1 MHPYLTCQL
10 DKTSLYIDVGNTAV
24 KWLFDG
30 RYQSVKVTKFSPALL
45 PEAKQVFVS
54 CVGDAS
60 VLSVVKNAIFVESQ
74 PNFKTF
80 KSAYENADELGVDRF
95 LSMIAVIDQQPNQT
109 RLVIDAGSA
118 LTFDLVL
125 ADGRHRGGL
134 IMPGLG
140 KLRRSFD
147 KFCTES
153 QQLHNHKLADNTSDA
168 WTCGT
173 GQMFTSV
180 VNAQIEHYL
189 DEFGDL
195 VVVLS
200 GGDSKLLALRLSHAV
215 RLQPNLVLEGLSIYA
230 QTLTA

>member
-1 MHPYLTCQL
+1 L
-10 DKTSLYIDVGNTAV
+10 DKNSLYIDVGNAAI

-30 RYQSVKVTKFSPALL
+30 SYQSVVVTEFNSDLL

-54 CVGDAS
+54 CVGDKS
-60 VLSVVKNAIFVESQ
+60 LLDGVKNTTFVEPQST
-74 PNFKTF
+74 FDSF
-80 KSAYENADELGVDRF
+80 KSAYENSDDLGVDRF
-95 LSMIAVIDQQPNQT
+95 LAMIATINQYSNQT

-125 ADGRHRGGL
+125 ADGTHKGGL

-153 QQLHNHKLADNTSDA
+153 QQLHNHKLADNTNDA
-168 WTCGT
+168 WACGT

-200 GGDSKLLALRLSHAV
+200 GGDSKLLALRLNHTV
-215 RLQPNLVLEGLSIYA
+215 KLQPNLVLEGLSIYA

>member
-1 MHPYLTCQL
+1 MHPYSTCQL
-10 DKTSLYIDVGNTAV
+10 DKKSLYIDVGNTAV
-24 KWLFDG
+24 KWLFNG
-30 RYQSVKVTKFSPALL
+30 SYQSVAVTEFNPKVL

-54 CVGDAS
+54 CVGDKS
-60 VLSVVKNAIFVESQ
+60 LLSDVKNPIFVESQ
-74 PNFKTF
+74 PSFKSF
-80 KSAYENADELGVDRF
+80 KSAYEAADELGVDRF
-95 LSMIAVIDQQPNQT
+95 LAMIAVIDQYPNQT

-125 ADGRHRGGL
+125 ADGTHQGGL

-153 QQLHNHKLADNTSDA
+153 QQLHNQQLADNTSDA
-168 WTCGT
+168 WACGT

-195 VVVLS
+195 MVVLS
-200 GGDSKLLALRLSHAV
+200 GGDSKLLALRLNHAV
-215 RLQPNLVLEGLSIYA
+215 QLQPNLVLEGLSIYA

>member
-1 MHPYLTCQL
+1 M
-10 DKTSLYIDVGNTAV
+10 DKTTLFIDVGNTAV

-30 RYQSVKVTKFSPALL
+30 DYQSVAVTEFSPILL
-45 PEAKQVFVS
+45 PKAKRIFVS
-54 CVGDAS
+54 CVGDKM
-60 VLSVVKNAIFVESQ
+60 LLEGLKNTIFVESQ
-74 PNFKTF
+74 ATFNIF
-80 KSAYENADELGVDRF
+80 KSAYKNADELGVDRF
-95 LSMIAVIDQQPNQT
+95 LSMIATINQYPDQT
-109 RLVIDAGSA
+109 RLIVDAGSA

-125 ADGRHRGGL
+125 ADGTHQGGL

-147 KFCTES
+147 QFCTES
-153 QQLHNHKLADNTSDA
+153 QQLHNHKLADNTRDA
-168 WTCGT
+168 WACGT

-180 VNAQIEHYL
+180 INAQIERYL

-200 GGDSKLLALRLSHAV
+200 GGDSKLLALRLNHAV

>member
-1 MHPYLTCQL
+1 LGSTIL
-10 DKTSLYIDVGNTAV
+10 FIDVGNTTV

-30 RYQSVKVTKFSPALL
+30 DYQSVPVSKFNLALL
-45 PEAKQVFVS
+45 PESKQVFVS
-54 CVGDAS
+54 CVGDKT
-60 VLSVVKNAIFVESQ
+60 LLEGLKNTTFVESQ
-74 PNFKTF
+74 ATFNIF
-80 KSAYENADELGVDRF
+80 KSAYKNADELGVDRF
-95 LSMIAVIDQQPNQT
+95 LAMIATINQYPNQT
-109 RLVIDAGSA
+109 RLIVDAGSA

-125 ADGRHRGGL
+125 ADGTHQGGL

-147 KFCTES
+147 QFCTES

-168 WTCGT
+168 WACGT

-180 VNAQIEHYL
+180 INAQIERYL

-200 GGDSKLLALRLSHAV
+200 GGDSKLLALRLSHAIK
-215 RLQPNLVLEGLSIYA
+215 LQPNLVLEGLSIYA

>member
-1 MHPYLTCQL
+1 LGSTIL
-10 DKTSLYIDVGNTAV
+10 FIDVGNTTV

-30 RYQSVKVTKFSPALL
+30 DYQSVPVSKFNLALL
-45 PEAKQVFVS
+45 PESKQVFVS
-54 CVGDAS
+54 CVGDKT
-60 VLSVVKNAIFVESQ
+60 LLEGLKNTTFVESQ
-74 PNFKTF
+74 ATFNIF
-80 KSAYENADELGVDRF
+80 KSAYKNADELGVDRF
-95 LSMIAVIDQQPNQT
+95 LAMVATINQYPDQT
-109 RLVIDAGSA
+109 RLIVDAGSA

-125 ADGRHRGGL
+125 ADGTHQGGL

-147 KFCTES
+147 QFCTES

-168 WTCGT
+168 WACGT

-180 VNAQIEHYL
+180 INAQIERYL

-200 GGDSKLLALRLSHAV
+200 GGDSKLLALRLSHAIK
-215 RLQPNLVLEGLSIYA
+215 LQPNLVLEGLSIYA

>member
-1 MHPYLTCQL
+1 MLPYLTCQL
-10 DKTSLYIDVGNTAV
+10 DKNSLYIDVGNTAV

-30 RYQSVKVTKFSPALL
+30 SYQSVAVTEFNPIVL

-54 CVGDAS
+54 CVGDKS
-60 VLSVVKNAIFVESQ
+60 LLSDVKNPIFVESQ
-74 PNFKTF
+74 PSFKSF
-80 KSAYENADELGVDRF
+80 KSAYEAADELGVDRF
-95 LSMIAVIDQQPNQT
+95 LAMIAVIDQYPNQT

-125 ADGRHRGGL
+125 ADGAHQGGL

-153 QQLHNHKLADNTSDA
+153 QQLHNQQLADNTSDA
-168 WTCGT
+168 WACGT

-195 VVVLS
+195 MVVLS
-200 GGDSKLLALRLSHAV
+200 GGDSKLLALRLNHAIQ
-215 RLQPNLVLEGLSIYA
+215 LQPNLVLEGLSIYA

>member
-1 MHPYLTCQL
+1 MHPYSTCQL
-10 DKTSLYIDVGNTAV
+10 DKKSLYIDVGNTAV
-24 KWLFDG
+24 KWLFNG
-30 RYQSVKVTKFSPALL
+30 SYQSVAVTEFNPKVL

-54 CVGDAS
+54 CVGDKS
-60 VLSVVKNAIFVESQ
+60 LLSGVKNSIFVESQ
-74 PNFKTF
+74 PSFKSF
-80 KSAYENADELGVDRF
+80 KSAYEAADELGVDRF
-95 LSMIAVIDQQPNQT
+95 LAMIAVIDQYPNQT

-125 ADGRHRGGL
+125 ADGTHQGGL

-140 KLRRSFD
+140 KIRRSFD

-153 QQLHNHKLADNTSDA
+153 QQLHNQQLADNTSDA
-168 WTCGT
+168 WACGT

-195 VVVLS
+195 MVVLS
-200 GGDSKLLALRLSHAV
+200 GGDSKLLALRLNHAIQ
-215 RLQPNLVLEGLSIYA
+215 LQPNLVLEGLSIYA

>member
-1 MHPYLTCQL
+1 MGSTILF
-10 DKTSLYIDVGNTAV
+10 IDVGNTTV

-30 RYQSVKVTKFSPALL
+30 DYQSVSASKFNLTLL
-45 PEAKQVFVS
+45 PESKQVFVS
-54 CVGDAS
+54 CVGDKS
-60 VLSVVKNAIFVESQ
+60 LLNGIKNVTFVESKDV
-74 PNFKTF
+74 FGTF
-80 KSAYENADELGVDRF
+80 KSSYENADELGIDRF
-95 LSMIAVIDQQPNQT
+95 LAMIATINQYPDQT
-109 RLVIDAGSA
+109 RLIIDAGSA

-125 ADGRHRGGL
+125 ADGTHQGGL

-147 KFCTES
+147 QFCPES
-153 QQLHNHKLADNTSDA
+153 QQLHNHKLANNTSDA
-168 WTCGT
+168 WACGT

-180 VNAQIEHYL
+180 INAQIVHYL

-195 VVVLS
+195 VVVLC

-215 RLQPNLVLEGLSIYA
+215 RLQPNLVLEGLFIYA

>member
-1 MHPYLTCQL
+1 MHPYSTCQL
-10 DKTSLYIDVGNTAV
+10 DKKSLYIDVGNTAV
-24 KWLFDG
+24 KWLFNG
-30 RYQSVKVTKFSPALL
+30 SYQSVAVTEFNPKVL

-54 CVGDAS
+54 CVGDKS
-60 VLSVVKNAIFVESQ
+60 LLSGVKNSIFVESQ
-74 PNFKTF
+74 PSFKSF
-80 KSAYENADELGVDRF
+80 KSAYEAADELGVDRF
-95 LSMIAVIDQQPNQT
+95 LAMIAVIDQYPNQT

-125 ADGRHRGGL
+125 ADGTHQGGL

-153 QQLHNHKLADNTSDA
+153 QQLHNQQLADNTSDA
-168 WTCGT
+168 WACGT

-195 VVVLS
+195 MVVLS
-200 GGDSKLLALRLSHAV
+200 GGDSKLLALRLNHAV
-215 RLQPNLVLEGLSIYA
+215 QLQPNLVLEGLSIYA

>member
-1 MHPYLTCQL
+1 M
-10 DKTSLYIDVGNTAV
+10 DNKSLYIDVGNTTV

-30 RYQSVKVTKFSPALL
+30 SYQSVAVTEFNPVLL

-54 CVGDAS
+54 CVGDKS
-60 VLSVVKNAIFVESQ
+60 VLSGVKNSIFVESQ
-74 PNFKTF
+74 PAFNSF
-80 KSAYENADELGVDRF
+80 KSAYEAASELGVDRF
-95 LSMIAVIDQQPNQT
+95 LAMIAVIDQHPNQT

-125 ADGRHRGGL
+125 ADDRHQGGL

-153 QQLHNHKLADNTSDA
+153 QQLHNYKLADNTSDA
-168 WTCGT
+168 WACGT
-173 GQMFTSV
+173 GHMFTSV

-195 VVVLS
+195 VVVLC
-200 GGDSKLLALRLSHAV
+200 GEYCRTFMDKC
-215 RLQPNLVLEGLSIYA
+215 I
-230 QTLTA
+230 LT

>member
-1 MHPYLTCQL
+1 MGSTILF
-10 DKTSLYIDVGNTAV
+10 IDVGNTTV

-30 RYQSVKVTKFSPALL
+30 DYQSVSASKFNLTLL
-45 PEAKQVFVS
+45 PESKQVFVS
-54 CVGDAS
+54 CVGDKS
-60 VLSVVKNAIFVESQ
+60 LLNGIKNVTFVESKDV
-74 PNFKTF
+74 FGTF
-80 KSAYENADELGVDRF
+80 KSSYENADELGVDRF
-95 LSMIAVIDQQPNQT
+95 LAMIATINQYPDQT
-109 RLVIDAGSA
+109 RLIVDAGSA

-125 ADGRHRGGL
+125 ADGTHQGGL

-147 KFCTES
+147 QFCTES

-168 WTCGT
+168 WACGT

-180 VNAQIEHYL
+180 INAQIEHYL

-215 RLQPNLVLEGLSIYA
+215 KLQPNLVLEGLSIYA

>member
-1 MHPYLTCQL
+1 M
-10 DKTSLYIDVGNTAV
+10 DKSTLFIDVGNTAV

-30 RYQSVKVTKFSPALL
+30 DYQSVSASKFNLALL
-45 PEAKQVFVS
+45 PESKQIFVS
-54 CVGDAS
+54 CVGDKS
-60 VLSVVKNAIFVESQ
+60 LLNGIKNVTFVESQ
-74 PNFKTF
+74 ATFNIF
-80 KSAYENADELGVDRF
+80 KSAYKNADELGVDRF
-95 LSMIAVIDQQPNQT
+95 LAMIATINQYPDQT
-109 RLVIDAGSA
+109 RLIVDAGSA

-125 ADGRHRGGL
+125 ADGTHQGGL

-147 KFCTES
+147 QFCTES

-168 WTCGT
+168 WACGT

-180 VNAQIEHYL
+180 INAQIEHYL

-215 RLQPNLVLEGLSIYA
+215 KLQPNLVLEGLSIYA

>member
-1 MHPYLTCQL
+1 M
-10 DKTSLYIDVGNTAV
+10 DKTTLFIDVGNTAV

-30 RYQSVKVTKFSPALL
+30 DYQSVSASKFNLALL
-45 PEAKQVFVS
+45 PESKQIFVS
-54 CVGDAS
+54 CVGDKS
-60 VLSVVKNAIFVESQ
+60 LLNGIKNVTFVESQ
-74 PNFKTF
+74 ATFNIF
-80 KSAYENADELGVDRF
+80 KSAYKNADELGVDRF
-95 LSMIAVIDQQPNQT
+95 LAMIATINQYPDQT
-109 RLVIDAGSA
+109 RLIVDAGSA

-125 ADGRHRGGL
+125 ADGTHQGGL

-147 KFCTES
+147 QFCTES

-168 WTCGT
+168 WACGT

-180 VNAQIEHYL
+180 INAQIEHYL

-215 RLQPNLVLEGLSIYA
+215 KLQPNLVLEGLSIYA

>member
-1 MHPYLTCQL
+1 LTYQL
-10 DKTSLYIDVGNTAV
+10 GSTILFIDVGNTTV

-30 RYQSVKVTKFSPALL
+30 DYQSVSASKFNLTLL
-45 PEAKQVFVS
+45 PESKQVFVS
-54 CVGDAS
+54 CVGDKS
-60 VLSVVKNAIFVESQ
+60 LLNGIKNVTFVESKDV
-74 PNFKTF
+74 FGTF
-80 KSAYENADELGVDRF
+80 KSSYENADELGIDRF
-95 LSMIAVIDQQPNQT
+95 LAMIATINQYPDQT
-109 RLVIDAGSA
+109 RLIIDAGSA

-125 ADGRHRGGL
+125 ADGTHQGGL

-147 KFCTES
+147 QFCTES
-153 QQLHNHKLADNTSDA
+153 QQLHNHKLANNTSDA
-168 WTCGT
+168 WACGT

-180 VNAQIEHYL
+180 INAQIVHYL

-195 VVVLS
+195 VVVLC

-215 RLQPNLVLEGLSIYA
+215 RLQPNLVLEGLFICA

>member
-1 MHPYLTCQL
+1 MHPYSTCQL
-10 DKTSLYIDVGNTAV
+10 DKKSLYIDVGNTAV
-24 KWLFDG
+24 KWLFNG
-30 RYQSVKVTKFSPALL
+30 SYQSVAVTEFNPKVL

-54 CVGDAS
+54 CVGDKS
-60 VLSVVKNAIFVESQ
+60 LLSGVKNSIFVESQ
-74 PNFKTF
+74 PSFKSF
-80 KSAYENADELGVDRF
+80 KSAYEAADELGVDRF
-95 LSMIAVIDQQPNQT
+95 LAMIAVIDQYPNQT

-125 ADGRHRGGL
+125 ADGTHQGGL

-140 KLRRSFD
+140 KIRRSFD

-153 QQLHNHKLADNTSDA
+153 QQLHNQQLADNTSDA
-168 WTCGT
+168 WACGT

-195 VVVLS
+195 MVVLS
-200 GGDSKLLALRLSHAV
+200 GGDSKLLALRLNHAV
-215 RLQPNLVLEGLSIYA
+215 QLQPNLVLESLSIYA

>member
-1 MHPYLTCQL
+1 LGSTIL
-10 DKTSLYIDVGNTAV
+10 FIDVGNTTV

-30 RYQSVKVTKFSPALL
+30 DYQSVSASKFNLTLL
-45 PEAKQVFVS
+45 PESKQVFVS
-54 CVGDAS
+54 CVGDKS
-60 VLSVVKNAIFVESQ
+60 LLNGIKNVTFVESKDV
-74 PNFKTF
+74 FGTF
-80 KSAYENADELGVDRF
+80 KSSYENADELGIDRF
-95 LSMIAVIDQQPNQT
+95 LAMIATINQYPDQT
-109 RLVIDAGSA
+109 RLIIDAGSA

-125 ADGRHRGGL
+125 ADGTHQGGL

-147 KFCTES
+147 QFCTES
-153 QQLHNHKLADNTSDA
+153 QQLHNHKLANNTSDA
-168 WTCGT
+168 WACGT

-180 VNAQIEHYL
+180 INAQIVHYL

-195 VVVLS
+195 VVVLC

-215 RLQPNLVLEGLSIYA
+215 RLQPNLVLEGLFIYA

>member
-1 MHPYLTCQL
+1 MGSTILF
-10 DKTSLYIDVGNTAV
+10 IDVGNTTV

-30 RYQSVKVTKFSPALL
+30 DYQSVSASKFNLTLL
-45 PEAKQVFVS
+45 PESKQVFVS
-54 CVGDAS
+54 CVGDKS
-60 VLSVVKNAIFVESQ
+60 LLNGVKNVTFVESKDV
-74 PNFKTF
+74 FGTF
-80 KSAYENADELGVDRF
+80 KSSYENADELGIDRF
-95 LSMIAVIDQQPNQT
+95 LAMIATINQYPDQT
-109 RLVIDAGSA
+109 RLIIDAGSA

-125 ADGRHRGGL
+125 ADGTHQGGL

-147 KFCTES
+147 QFCTES
-153 QQLHNHKLADNTSDA
+153 QQLHNHKLANNTSDA
-168 WTCGT
+168 WACGT

-180 VNAQIEHYL
+180 INAQIVHYL

-195 VVVLS
+195 VVVLC

-215 RLQPNLVLEGLSIYA
+215 RLQPNLVLEGLFIYA

>member
-1 MHPYLTCQL
+1 MGSTILF
-10 DKTSLYIDVGNTAV
+10 IDVGNTTV

-30 RYQSVKVTKFSPALL
+30 DYQSVSASKFNLTLL
-45 PEAKQVFVS
+45 PESKQVFVS
-54 CVGDAS
+54 CVGDKS
-60 VLSVVKNAIFVESQ
+60 LLNGIKNVTFVESKDV
-74 PNFKTF
+74 FGTF
-80 KSAYENADELGVDRF
+80 KSSYENADELGIDRF
-95 LSMIAVIDQQPNQT
+95 LAMIATINQYPDQT
-109 RLVIDAGSA
+109 RLIIDAGSA

-125 ADGRHRGGL
+125 ADGTHQGGL

-147 KFCTES
+147 RFCTES
-153 QQLHNHKLADNTSDA
+153 QQLHNHKLANNTSDA
-168 WTCGT
+168 WACGT

-180 VNAQIEHYL
+180 INAQIVHYL

-195 VVVLS
+195 VVVLC

-215 RLQPNLVLEGLSIYA
+215 RLQPNLVLEGLFIYA

>member
-1 MHPYLTCQL
+1 LGSTIL
-10 DKTSLYIDVGNTAV
+10 FIDVGNTTV

-30 RYQSVKVTKFSPALL
+30 DYQSVPVSKFNLALL
-45 PEAKQVFVS
+45 PESKQVFVS
-54 CVGDAS
+54 CVGNKS
-60 VLSVVKNAIFVESQ
+60 LLNGIKNVTFVESKDV
-74 PNFKTF
+74 FGTF
-80 KSAYENADELGVDRF
+80 KSSYENAHELGVDRF
-95 LSMIAVIDQQPNQT
+95 LAMIAATKQYPNQT
-109 RLVIDAGSA
+109 RLIIDAGSA

-125 ADGRHRGGL
+125 ADGTHQGGL

-147 KFCTES
+147 QFCTES

-168 WTCGT
+168 WACGT

-180 VNAQIEHYL
+180 INAQIERYL

-200 GGDSKLLALRLSHAV
+200 GGDSKLLALRLSHAIK
-215 RLQPNLVLEGLSIYA
+215 LQPNLVLEGLSIYA

>member
-1 MHPYLTCQL
+1 MGSTILF
-10 DKTSLYIDVGNTAV
+10 IDVGNTTV

-30 RYQSVKVTKFSPALL
+30 DYQSVPVSKFNLALL
-45 PEAKQVFVS
+45 PESKQVFVS
-54 CVGDAS
+54 CVGDKT
-60 VLSVVKNAIFVESQ
+60 LLEGLKNTTFVESQ
-74 PNFKTF
+74 ATFNIF
-80 KSAYENADELGVDRF
+80 KSAYKNADELGVDRF
-95 LSMIAVIDQQPNQT
+95 LAMVAVIDQQPNQT

-125 ADGRHRGGL
+125 ADGRHQGGL

-168 WTCGT
+168 WACGT

-180 VNAQIEHYL
+180 INAQIEHYL

-215 RLQPNLVLEGLSIYA
+215 KLQPNLVLEGLSIYA

>member
-1 MHPYLTCQL
+1 MHPYSTCQL
-10 DKTSLYIDVGNTAV
+10 DKKSLYIDVGNTAV
-24 KWLFDG
+24 KWLFNG
-30 RYQSVKVTKFSPALL
+30 SYQSVAVTEFNPKVL

-54 CVGDAS
+54 CVGDKS
-60 VLSVVKNAIFVESQ
+60 LLSGVKNSIFVESQ
-74 PNFKTF
+74 PSFKSF
-80 KSAYENADELGVDRF
+80 KSAYEAADELGVDRF
-95 LSMIAVIDQQPNQT
+95 LAMIAVIDQYPNQT

-125 ADGRHRGGL
+125 ADGTHQGGL

-153 QQLHNHKLADNTSDA
+153 QQLHNQQLADNTSDA
-168 WTCGT
+168 WACGT

-195 VVVLS
+195 MVVLS
-200 GGDSKLLALRLSHAV
+200 GGDSKLLALRLNHAV
-215 RLQPNLVLEGLSIYA
+215 QLQPNLVLESLSIYA

>member
-10 DKTSLYIDVGNTAV
+10 DKNSLYIDVGNTAV

-30 RYQSVKVTKFSPALL
+30 RYQSVTVTEFNLELL
-45 PEAKQVFVS
+45 PEATQVFVS
-54 CVGDAS
+54 CVGDES
-60 VLSVVKNAIFVESQ
+60 LLSGVQNAIFVESQ
-74 PNFKTF
+74 PSFKAF
-80 KSAYENADELGVDRF
+80 KSAYEDASELGVDRF
-95 LSMIAVIDQQPNQT
+95 LAMVAVIDQQPNQT

-125 ADGRHRGGL
+125 ADGAHQGGL

-153 QQLHNHKLADNTSDA
+153 QQLHNYKLADNTSDA
-168 WTCGT
+168 WACGT
-173 GQMFTSV
+173 GHMFTSV

-195 VVVLS
+195 VVVLC
-200 GGDSKLLALRLSHAV
+200 GGDSKLLALRLSRV
-215 RLQPNLVLEGLSIYA
+215 
-230 QTLTA
+230 